1 MHELVSVLIP
11 LILIVAVAAIFLL
24 IVERFSPDATVTT
37 IIKWIVFALVLIA
50 ILSTNHRQIHDRRSQ
65 PAVCRIEQPYLV
77 DASPLRA
84 ARSHG

>member
-50 ILSTNHRQIHDRRSQ
+50 ILSRLLPLIH
-65 PAVCRIEQPYLV
+65 
-77 DASPLRA
+77 
-84 ARSHG
+84 

>member
-1 MHELVSVLIP
+1 MRELVSVLIP

-50 ILSTNHRQIHDRRSQ
+50 ILSRLLPLIH
-65 PAVCRIEQPYLV
+65 
-77 DASPLRA
+77 
-84 ARSHG
+84 